1 MDKFYIITN
10 SQKDHNL
17 ETTKKIRDYL
27 VSKGKECTIQDD
39 TNSEEKHDYKFTN
52 AELIPNNIECVL
64 VLGGDGTMI
73 LAARDIVDKNIP
85 LLGVNLGTLGY
96 LAEIDKQA
104 IIPALDSLIRDE
116 YQIEERMMLEGKAY
130 HHNQVLME
138 NIALNDIVI
147 GRYGSLHVISF
158 NLYVNEEYLNS
169 YVADGIIIST
179 ATGSTGYNMSAGG
192 PIVSP
197 NASAIIITPIC
208 PHTLNTRSIV
218 LSADDKVII
227 EIGKKRK
234 TGSEEEA
241 VAVFDGSQSIR
252 LTSGDRIEI
261 SRSSKITKILKIS
274 KISFLENLRK
284 KMGNN

>member
-1 MDKFYIITN
+1 MNKFYIITN
-10 SQKDHNL
+10 SQKDQNL

-27 VSKGKECTIQDD
+27 VAQGKECTIQDD
-39 TNSEEKHDYKFTN
+39 IGAGEVLDYKYTN
-52 AELIPNNIECVL
+52 ADLIPDDIECVL

-73 LAARDIVDKNIP
+73 LAARDIVDKDIP

-104 IIPALDSLIRDE
+104 IIPALDSLIKDE
-116 YQIEERMMLEGKAY
+116 YQVEERMMLEGIAY
-130 HHNQVLME
+130 HHQKVIME

-147 GRYGSLHVISF
+147 GRYGSLHVINF
-158 NLYVNEEYLNS
+158 NLYVNEQYLNS
-169 YVADGIIIST
+169 YIADGIIIST

-192 PIVSP
+192 PIVAP
-197 NASAIIITPIC
+197 NASTIIITPIC

-234 TGSEEEA
+234 TYTDEA

-261 SRSSKITKILKIS
+261 FRSSKKTRILKIS